1 MSIEPEYIQPNVS
14 EQFKRHSLSM
24 ERIYSVE
31 KLAIRYPEAE
41 NQILRN
47 DLISAAR
54 QRDEYKMQLDA
65 ANKEIKILKEKLKNE
80 KDNNC
85 RF

>member
-1 MSIEPEYIQPNVS
+1 MSIEPEYIEPNIS
-14 EQFKRHSLSM
+14 EELKPKYHALAMRK
-24 ERIYSVE
+24 IYGVE

-47 DLISAAR
+47 DLINAAR
-54 QRDEYKMQLDA
+54 KRDEYKMQLDA

-80 KDNNC
+80 KDNNS
-85 RF
+85 